1 MVSSVDVCHSSQATL
16 RPVNISDSWRNFST
30 SDERSCNRSRDQ
42 RDPQLA
48 LPFLIGGELRVSLGA
63 KNGSNYPFE
72 SVFRNSFSTQ
82 ALNSKVGRIL
92 FLTGKALADMVFMV
106 TSIMKK

>member
-1 MVSSVDVCHSSQATL
+1 MAQLFHIRPKGLVIARETSEIRSSNC
-16 RPVNISDSWRNFST
+16 F
-30 SDERSCNRSRDQ
+30 
-42 RDPQLA
+42 
-48 LPFLIGGELRVSLGA
+48 FLIGGELRVSLGA
-63 KNGSNYPFE
+63 KNGSNYPFDGI
-72 SVFRNSFSTQ
+72 FRNSFSTQ